1 MGDERAKLLLQIGD
15 LAATRL
21 KNPDYAAKSYLLALS
36 ERPNDRDILAKLM
49 QLYGAEKDW
58 PQLIQVITKLADV
71 VDEKKHKAKYL
82 HTASMI
88 ASREL
93 QDAALAQELL
103 ERSLKYDPSLAAA
116 LDEALAL
123 RQKARDWEGV
133 KNLLKLRVTHAQ
145 DAGDTELLL
154 TTLWQLAD
162 VYERH
167 LKRIEQAIAVCTS
180 AHGVEPENTRW
191 AERLARLY
199 AEDPAG
205 SFAESVPLIGEWI
218 ERDPYQSEPY
228 QLLRRIYTGVRHAD
242 GAWSACQA
250 LHALGSRRARRRAL
264 LQPPAQRR
272 AASRRGSPHL
282 VRLARVHLARR
293 ARSGRDGLDGAAG
306 ADGARGARP
315 QHRRLRAHARALA
328 ERRDVSVRLGASAQR
343 GVGGAWACRSR
354 RCFRTSN
361 DPGVLTFLATSP
373 ASIALGAAAFASELP
388 LVTTNFVAG
397 RAVAYFVP
405 GFFLR
410 QVLSNMTALK
420 SWVFAAI
427 RLVKPKF
434 PVSAELEPL
443 VAQASRELTPSP
455 LAARQR
461 EQLTDVV
468 SKLLRSTE
476 SLDLKKWAHSVDY
489 AADRAG
495 LVMCQD
501 LEHAVSLI
509 KAIPARR
516 RRAAQRTCGSKSS
529 SPTRSAP
536 LT

>member
-1 MGDERAKLLLQIGD
+1 
-15 LAATRL
+15 
-21 KNPDYAAKSYLLALS
+21 
-36 ERPNDRDILAKLM
+36 
-49 QLYGAEKDW
+49 
-58 PQLIQVITKLADV
+58 
-71 VDEKKHKAKYL
+71 
-82 HTASMI
+82 
-88 ASREL
+88 
-93 QDAALAQELL
+93 
-103 ERSLKYDPSLAAA
+103 
-116 LDEALAL
+116 
-123 RQKARDWEGV
+123 
-133 KNLLKLRVTHAQ
+133 VTHAQ

-154 TTLWQLAD
+154 TTLWHLAD

-180 AHGVEPENTRW
+180 AHQLEPQNTRW

-199 AEDPAG
+199 AEDAAG

-250 LHALGSRRARRRAL
+250 LHVLGRAEPDEERFYGRLRNEEP
-264 LQPPAQRR
+264 QPPQD
-272 AASRRGSPHL
+272 
-282 VRLARVHLARR
+282 RLSLADWPEHILP
-293 ARSGRDGLDGAAG
+293 AEHDPAVTALMGLLEPMAL
-306 ADGARGARP
+306 GARGRSIEAYGLTTEHLLSAATYP
-315 QHRRLRAHARALA
+315 YGLVQALSSA
-328 ERRDVSVRLGASAQR
+328 SDTLGIPEPRIFQNQS
-343 GVGGAWACRSR
+343 
-354 RCFRTSN
+354 

-373 ASIALGAAAFASELP
+373 AAIALGAAAFGSELP
-388 LVTTNFVAG
+388 LVTASFVAG
-397 RAVAYFVP
+397 RALTYFVP

-410 QVLSNMTALK
+410 QVLGNMTALK

-434 PVSAELEPL
+434 PVSGDLEPL
-443 VAQASRELTPSP
+443 VQQASKELALSP

-468 SKLLRSTE
+468 SKLLRSAE
-476 SLDLKKWAHSVDY
+476 SLDLKKWTHSVDY

-509 KAIPARR
+509 KSIPSEE
-516 RRAAQRTCGSKSS
+516 G
-529 SPTRSAP
+529 AP
-536 LT
+536 PVNLRVEKLVTYSVSTAHLTLRERLGTGVGT